1 MRKEKIVAILLA
13 LFLGTLGIHAFY
25 LGNKRHGLTLLMLT
39 LFGPFCALLIG
50 VLIGIIIAAT
60 KAATA
65 FIAGEAAG
73 AFAVLFAVIS
83 ILIPFVWAFVDFIKL
98 CVISDDDF
106 NSKYNKVT
114 IMNIS
119 E

>member
-25 LGNKRHGLTLLMLT
+25 LDNKRHGLTLLMLT

-50 VLIGIIIAAT
+50 VLIGIIIAGE
-60 KAATA
+60 AAGA

-83 ILIPFVWAFVDFIKL
+83 IFISFVWAFVDFIKL

>member
-25 LGNKRHGLTLLMLT
+25 LDNKRHGLTLLMLT

-50 VLIGIIIAAT
+50 VLIGIIIA
-60 KAATA
+60 
-65 FIAGEAAG
+65 GEAAA

-106 NSKYNKVT
+106 NSKYNKDA

>member
-25 LGNKRHGLTLLMLT
+25 LDNKRHGLTLLMLT

-50 VLIGIIIAAT
+50 VLIGIIIA
-60 KAATA
+60 
-65 FIAGEAAG
+65 GEAAG
-73 AFAVLFAVIS
+73 VFAVLFAIIS
-83 ILIPFVWAFVDFIKL
+83 ILISFVWAFVDFIKL

>member
-25 LGNKRHGLTLLMLT
+25 LDNKRHGLTLLMLT
-39 LFGPFCALLIG
+39 LFGPFCALLIS
-50 VLIGIIIAAT
+50 IIIAILIFGA
-60 KAATA
+60 
-65 FIAGEAAG
+65 AGEAAA

-83 ILIPFVWAFVDFIKL
+83 ILISFVWAFVDFIKL

>member
-25 LGNKRHGLTLLMLT
+25 LDNKRHGLTLLLLT

-50 VLIGIIIAAT
+50 MLIGIIIA
-60 KAATA
+60 
-65 FIAGEAAG
+65 GEAASV
-73 AFAVLFAVIS
+73 FAVLFAVIS
-83 ILIPFVWAFVDFIKL
+83 ILISFVWAFVDFIKL

>member
-25 LGNKRHGLTLLMLT
+25 LDNRRHGLTLLLLT

-50 VLIGIIIAAT
+50 VLIGIIIA
-60 KAATA
+60 
-65 FIAGEAAG
+65 GEAASV
-73 AFAVLFAVIS
+73 FAVLFAVIS
-83 ILIPFVWAFVDFIKL
+83 ILISFVWAFVDFIKL

>member
-1 MRKEKIVAILLA
+1 MGKEKIVAILLA

-25 LGNKRHGLTLLMLT
+25 LDDKRHGLTLLLLT

-50 VLIGIIIAAT
+50 VLIGIIIA
-60 KAATA
+60 
-65 FIAGEAAG
+65 GEAAA

>member
-25 LGNKRHGLTLLMLT
+25 LDNKRHGLTLLMLT

-50 VLIGIIIAAT
+50 VLIGIIIA
-60 KAATA
+60 
-65 FIAGEAAG
+65 GEAAA

-83 ILIPFVWAFVDFIKL
+83 IFISFVWAFVDFIKL

>member
-13 LFLGTLGIHAFY
+13 LFLGMLGIHAFY
-25 LGNKRHGLTLLMLT
+25 LDNKRHGLTLLMLT

-50 VLIGIIIAAT
+50 VLIGIIIA
-60 KAATA
+60 
-65 FIAGEAAG
+65 GEAA
-73 AFAVLFAVIS
+73 AVFAVLFAVIS
-83 ILIPFVWAFVDFIKL
+83 IFIPFVWAFVDFIKL

>member
-1 MRKEKIVAILLA
+1 MRKEKIVAILLS

-25 LGNKRHGLTLLMLT
+25 LDNKRHGLTLLLLT

-50 VLIGIIIAAT
+50 VLIGIIIA
-60 KAATA
+60 
-65 FIAGEAAG
+65 GEAAA

>member
-1 MRKEKIVAILLA
+1 MRKEKIIAILLA

-25 LGNKRHGLTLLMLT
+25 LDDKRHGLTLLMLT

-50 VLIGIIIAAT
+50 VLIGIIIAI
-60 KAATA
+60 
-65 FIAGEAAG
+65 FGVAGEAAG
-73 AFAVLFAVIS
+73 AFAVLFAAIS
-83 ILIPFVWAFVDFIKL
+83 ILISFVWAFVDFIKL

>member
-1 MRKEKIVAILLA
+1 MGKEKIVAILLA

-25 LGNKRHGLTLLMLT
+25 LDDKRHGLTLLLLT

-50 VLIGIIIAAT
+50 VLIGIIIA
-60 KAATA
+60 
-65 FIAGEAAG
+65 GEAAG

-83 ILIPFVWAFVDFIKL
+83 IFISFVWAFVDFIKL

>member
-25 LGNKRHGLTLLMLT
+25 LDNKRHGLTLLMLT

-50 VLIGIIIAAT
+50 VLIGIIIA
-60 KAATA
+60 
-65 FIAGEAAG
+65 GEAAG
-73 AFAVLFAVIS
+73 VFAVLFAVIS
-83 ILIPFVWAFVDFIKL
+83 ILISFVWAFVDFIKL

>member
-1 MRKEKIVAILLA
+1 MKKEKIVAILLA

-25 LGNKRHGLTLLMLT
+25 LDNKRHGLTLLMLT

-50 VLIGIIIAAT
+50 VLIGIIIA
-60 KAATA
+60 
-65 FIAGEAAG
+65 GEAAA

-83 ILIPFVWAFVDFIKL
+83 ILISFVWAFVDFIKL

>member
-25 LGNKRHGLTLLMLT
+25 LDNKRHGLTLLMLT

-50 VLIGIIIAAT
+50 VLIGII
-60 KAATA
+60 
-65 FIAGEAAG
+65 IAGEAAG

>member
-25 LGNKRHGLTLLMLT
+25 LDNKRHGLTLLMLT

-50 VLIGIIIAAT
+50 VLIGIIIA
-60 KAATA
+60 
-65 FIAGEAAG
+65 GEAAA
-73 AFAVLFAVIS
+73 AFAVLFAA
-83 ILIPFVWAFVDFIKL
+83 ILILISFVWAFVDFIKL

>member
-25 LGNKRHGLTLLMLT
+25 LDNKRHGLTLLMLT

-50 VLIGIIIAAT
+50 VLIGIIIA
-60 KAATA
+60 
-65 FIAGEAAG
+65 GEAAA

-83 ILIPFVWAFVDFIKL
+83 ILISFVWAFVDFIKL

-106 NSKYNKVT
+106 NSKYNKVM

>member
-25 LGNKRHGLTLLMLT
+25 LDNKRHGLTLLMLT

-50 VLIGIIIAAT
+50 VLIGIIIV
-60 KAATA
+60 
-65 FIAGEAAG
+65 GEAAA

>member
-25 LGNKRHGLTLLMLT
+25 LDNKRHGLTLLMLT

-50 VLIGIIIAAT
+50 MLIGIIIA
-60 KAATA
+60 
-65 FIAGEAAG
+65 GEAAG
-73 AFAVLFAVIS
+73 VFAVLFAVIS

>member
-25 LGNKRHGLTLLMLT
+25 LDNKRHGLTLLLLT

-50 VLIGIIIAAT
+50 MLIGIIIA
-60 KAATA
+60 
-65 FIAGEAAG
+65 GEAAG
-73 AFAVLFAVIS
+73 VFAVLFAVIS

>member
-25 LGNKRHGLTLLMLT
+25 LDNKRHGLTLLMLT

-50 VLIGIIIAAT
+50 IIIAILILGVAS
-60 KAATA
+60 
-65 FIAGEAAG
+65 EAAG
-73 AFAVLFAVIS
+73 VFAVLFAVIS
-83 ILIPFVWAFVDFIKL
+83 ILISFVWAFVDFIKL

>member
-25 LGNKRHGLTLLMLT
+25 LDNKRHGLTLLLLT

-50 VLIGIIIAAT
+50 MLIGIIIA
-60 KAATA
+60 
-65 FIAGEAAG
+65 GEAASV
-73 AFAVLFAVIS
+73 FAVLFAVIS
-83 ILIPFVWAFVDFIKL
+83 IFISVVLAFLDFIKL

>member
-25 LGNKRHGLTLLMLT
+25 LDNKRHGLTLLMLT

-50 VLIGIIIAAT
+50 VLISII
-60 KAATA
+60 
-65 FIAGEAAG
+65 IAGEAAA

>member
-1 MRKEKIVAILLA
+1 MGKEKIVAILLA

-25 LGNKRHGLTLLMLT
+25 LDDKRHGLTLLLLT

-50 VLIGIIIAAT
+50 VLIGIIIA
-60 KAATA
+60 
-65 FIAGEAAG
+65 GEAAG
-73 AFAVLFAVIS
+73 VFAVLFAVIS

>member
-25 LGNKRHGLTLLMLT
+25 LDNKRHGLTLLMLT

-50 VLIGIIIAAT
+50 VLIGIIIVIFGVAGEA
-60 KAATA
+60 
-65 FIAGEAAG
+65 AGEAAG
-73 AFAVLFAVIS
+73 AFAVLFAAIS
-83 ILIPFVWAFVDFIKL
+83 IFIPFVWAFVDFIKL

>member
-25 LGNKRHGLTLLMLT
+25 LDNKRHGLTLLILT

-50 VLIGIIIAAT
+50 VLIGIIIAI
-60 KAATA
+60 
-65 FIAGEAAG
+65 FDAGMG
-73 AFAVLFAVIS
+73 AFVAFLFFIIAA
-83 ILIPFVWAFVDFIKL
+83 ILILISFVWAFVDFINL
-98 CVISDDDF
+98 CVTSDDDF

>member
-25 LGNKRHGLTLLMLT
+25 LDNKRHGLTLLLLT

-50 VLIGIIIAAT
+50 MLIGII
-60 KAATA
+60 
-65 FIAGEAAG
+65 IAGEAAG

-83 ILIPFVWAFVDFIKL
+83 IFISFVWAFVDFIKL

>member
-25 LGNKRHGLTLLMLT
+25 LDDKRHGLTLLMLT

-50 VLIGIIIAAT
+50 VLIGIIIA
-60 KAATA
+60 
-65 FIAGEAAG
+65 GEAASV
-73 AFAVLFAVIS
+73 FAVLFAVIS
-83 ILIPFVWAFVDFIKL
+83 ILISFVWAFVDFIKL

>member
-25 LGNKRHGLTLLMLT
+25 LDNKRHGLTLLLLT

-50 VLIGIIIAAT
+50 VLIGIIIA
-60 KAATA
+60 
-65 FIAGEAAG
+65 GEAAG
-73 AFAVLFAVIS
+73 VFAVLFAVIS

>member
-25 LGNKRHGLTLLMLT
+25 LDNKRHGLTLLMLT

-50 VLIGIIIAAT
+50 VLIGIIIA
-60 KAATA
+60 
-65 FIAGEAAG
+65 GEAAA

-98 CVISDDDF
+98 CITSDDDF

>member
-25 LGNKRHGLTLLMLT
+25 LDNKRHGLTLLLLT

-50 VLIGIIIAAT
+50 VLIGIIIA
-60 KAATA
+60 
-65 FIAGEAAG
+65 GEAASV
-73 AFAVLFAVIS
+73 FAVLFAVIS
-83 ILIPFVWAFVDFIKL
+83 ILISFVWAFVDFIKL

>member
-25 LGNKRHGLTLLMLT
+25 LDNKRHGLTLLMLT
-39 LFGPFCALLIG
+39 LFGPFCALLIS
-50 VLIGIIIAAT
+50 IIIAILIFGAAG
-60 KAATA
+60 KA
-65 FIAGEAAG
+65 AGEAAA

-83 ILIPFVWAFVDFIKL
+83 ILISFVWAFVDFIKL

>member
-25 LGNKRHGLTLLMLT
+25 LDNKRHGLTLLMLT

-50 VLIGIIIAAT
+50 VLIGIIIA
-60 KAATA
+60 
-65 FIAGEAAG
+65 GEAAA

-83 ILIPFVWAFVDFIKL
+83 ILISFVWAFVDFIKL
-98 CVISDDDF
+98 CVISDNDF

>member
-13 LFLGTLGIHAFY
+13 LLLGTLGIHAFY
-25 LGNKRHGLTLLMLT
+25 LDNKRHGLTLLLLT

-50 VLIGIIIAAT
+50 VLIGIIIA
-60 KAATA
+60 
-65 FIAGEAAG
+65 GEAASV
-73 AFAVLFAVIS
+73 FAVLFAVIS
-83 ILIPFVWAFVDFIKL
+83 ILISFVWAFVDFIKL

>member
-25 LGNKRHGLTLLMLT
+25 LDNKRHGLTLLLLT

-50 VLIGIIIAAT
+50 VLIGIIIA
-60 KAATA
+60 
-65 FIAGEAAG
+65 GEAAG

-83 ILIPFVWAFVDFIKL
+83 ILISFVWAFVDFIKL

>member
-1 MRKEKIVAILLA
+1 MGKEKIVAILLA

-25 LGNKRHGLTLLMLT
+25 LDDKRHGLTLLLLT

-50 VLIGIIIAAT
+50 VLIGII
-60 KAATA
+60 
-65 FIAGEAAG
+65 IAGEAAG

>member
-13 LFLGTLGIHAFY
+13 LFLGTFGIHAFY
-25 LGNKRHGLTLLMLT
+25 LEKKRHGLTLLMLT

-50 VLIGIIIAAT
+50 VLIGIIIAGE
-60 KAATA
+60 AAGV
-65 FIAGEAAG
+65 FAGEAAG
-73 AFAVLFAVIS
+73 VFAVLFAVIS

>member
-1 MRKEKIVAILLA
+1 MGKEKIVAILLA

-25 LGNKRHGLTLLMLT
+25 LDDKRHGLTLLLLT

-50 VLIGIIIAAT
+50 VLIGIIIA
-60 KAATA
+60 
-65 FIAGEAAG
+65 GEAAG

-83 ILIPFVWAFVDFIKL
+83 ILISFVWAFVDFIKL